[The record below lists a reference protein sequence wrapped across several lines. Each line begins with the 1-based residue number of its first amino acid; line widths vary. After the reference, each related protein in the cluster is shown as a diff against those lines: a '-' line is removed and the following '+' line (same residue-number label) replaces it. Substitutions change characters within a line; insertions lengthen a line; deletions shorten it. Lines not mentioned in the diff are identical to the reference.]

1 MGRRTTLMLVAI
13 LVAALGST
21 LVFLYVQGINDRAIA
36 DQEPVE
42 VLTAKVDIAAGE
54 SIDDA
59 VASGK
64 LELTEVPKAN
74 MLPGALNEIDAV
86 KGQLALA
93 PIFAGEQIVAG
104 KFGATAVNNSI
115 TIPKE
120 QIGIA
125 VEFSDPDRVAGFIQP
140 GSRVAVFACVSS
152 RKGQK
157 TNVYSTIPGEVC
169 PGVRLLLKDVEVIG
183 VGTTTLLSTTTTD
196 ETGVQTTEEI
206 PRTILT
212 LGVNQDDAEK
222 IIFAKRN
229 GELTLGLMTDE
240 SDVSPTIGVYPDT
253 VFK

>member
-64 LELTEVPKAN
+64 LELTEIPKAN
-74 MLPGALNEIDAV
+74 MLPGALNKTTALE
-86 KGQLALA
+86 GQLALA

-104 KFGATAVNNSI
+104 KFGATSVNNAL

-120 QIGIA
+120 MIA
-125 VEFSDPDRVAGFIQP
+125 ISVEFSDPDRVAGFVAP
-140 GSRVAVFACVSS
+140 GSKVAIFVCVQKAKESKAEEEASAGLAC
-152 RKGQK
+152 K
-157 TNVYSTIPGEVC
+157 
-169 PGVRLLLKDVEVIG
+169 GVRMLLSDVEVIG
-183 VGTTTLLSTTTTD
+183 AGTTTLLSTTTTD

-206 PRTILT
+206 PKTILT
-212 LGVNQDDAEK
+212 VALSQSDAEK
-222 IIFAKRN
+222 VILAKRN

-240 SDVSPTIGVYPDT
+240 SQVGQSAGTYYDTI
-253 VFK
+253 FK